1 MHGAGCEAGRRGRQ
15 RGGDLG
21 WAAPSR
27 SDPFHAPRK
36 AGAAS

>member
-1 MHGAGCEAGRRGRQ
+1 MSGVGCEAGRRRQ

-27 SDPFHAPRK
+27 SDPFHTPRK